1 MRRVSCDIMTIKMS
15 NSFGT
20 LFRIT
25 TFGESHGPAIGVV
38 IDGVPPLL
46 PLSEEDIQKDLDR
59 RRPGQSKITTQRQEA
74 DKAEILSGVFEGKT
88 TGSPVAILIRNED
101 QRSQDYSNLKD
112 AFRPGHADYTYQ
124 VKYGFR
130 DYRGGGRSSGRET
143 ACRVAAGAVAK
154 KILKQQKVDIIAY
167 TLSVGNIVAQKKDFS
182 VIEKNL
188 VRTCDLDAAEKMIKL
203 IDDARKDCDSVG
215 GVIEAVIKGY
225 PAGLGEP
232 IYDKLNARLAYA
244 LMSIGT
250 MRGIEF
256 GDGFAAT
263 KLHGSEHN
271 DIFIKRG
278 NEIHT
283 KTNHA
288 GGILGGISNG
298 EDIILRVGVKPA
310 SSIAKNQ
317 QTVDISGEDTEIQ
330 VKGRHDPCICPRV
343 VPVVEAMIAVTLVDF
358 LLIQKTIK

>member
-1 MRRVSCDIMTIKMS
+1 MGS
-15 NSFGT
+15 NSFGKIFT
-20 LFRIT
+20 IT

-38 IDGVPPLL
+38 VDGVPPGI
-46 PLSEEDIQKDLDR
+46 SIAVEDIQKDLDR

-88 TGSPVAILIRNED
+88 TGSPIAILIRNED
-101 QRSQDYSNLKD
+101 QRSKDYSNLKD
-112 AFRPGHADYTYQ
+112 VFRPGHADFTYQ
-124 VKYGFR
+124 MKYGIR

-154 KILKQQKVDIIAY
+154 KILNQHKIQIIAY
-167 TLSVGNIVAQKKDFS
+167 TLSVGNITAKKKDFS

-188 VRTCDLDAAEKMIKL
+188 VRAPDMDAAEKMIAL
-203 IDDARKDCDSVG
+203 IDSVRKDCDSVG
-215 GVIEAVIKGY
+215 GVIEAVIKGC
-225 PAGLGEP
+225 PVGLGDP

-250 MRGIEF
+250 MRGVEF

-263 KLHGSEHN
+263 QLRGSEHN
-271 DIFIKRG
+271 DIFYKKG
-278 NEIHT
+278 SETHT

-343 VPVVEAMIAVTLVDF
+343 VPVVEAMIAVTLVDC
-358 LLIQKTIK
+358 LLMQKTIE